1 MIRWDQKMKFDIRP
15 GDLFDWVYLQNNEP
29 VYYNEKLFSTAM
41 KCWVPIG
48 GPEPMLCI
56 GITDEMIV
64 WVSAKGLFH
73 ARVDDTSPSRTNWRA
88 GSVIPR
94 ARG

>member
-1 MIRWDQKMKFDIRP
+1 MKFDIRP
-15 GDLFDWVYLQNNEP
+15 GDLFDWVYKNTNEP
-29 VYYNEKLFSTAM
+29 VLPNEKLFSTAM
-41 KCWVPIG
+41 DCWVPIG

-73 ARVDDTSPSRTNWRA
+73 ARVDDRAWHRTRA
-88 GSVIPR
+88 GDLRRVFHVR
-94 ARG
+94 LFHACG